1 MTELRSF
8 DRSLPMALLQARE
21 SVMVHF
27 RPLLAEHGL
36 TEQQWRVIRALS
48 AHESLDASAVADVTN
63 LLAPS
68 VTRILAR
75 LETMNLTT
83 RHVATSD
90 QRRSLI
96 ELSGEGRALFSTIA
110 PRSEE
115 IYATLEQSFGS
126 ERLNRLLQEL
136 NDLQEAS
143 T

>member
-1 MTELRSF
+1 M
-8 DRSLPMALLQARE
+8 
-21 SVMVHF
+21 
-27 RPLLAEHGL
+27 
-36 TEQQWRVIRALS
+36 
-48 AHESLDASAVADVTN
+48 TN

-75 LETMNLTT
+75 LETMNLIT

-96 ELSGEGRALFSTIA
+96 ELSGEGRALLSTIA